1 MIISRAPF
9 RISFFGGGTDYP
21 AWYREH
27 GGIVLSTTINKYCYI
42 TCRYLPPFHDFKY
55 LVRYFKREETQTVN
69 EIQHPSVRSCLNF
82 MGFDRGVDIVHHA
95 DLPARSGM
103 GSSSTFTVG
112 LLHAL
117 YALKHEMPSK
127 RQLAINAIDIEQN
140 VIGENVGSQDQTA
153 AAFGGLNRIEFG
165 GANEVLVKPYILL
178 PEQYERLEQHIMLFF
193 TGFARIASEIAK
205 EQIENIEK
213 KKINLHN
220 MLDIVD
226 EAEKALLDKNDG
238 MARFGRLLH
247 EQWMIKRK
255 LSIQITNSDIDNIY
269 DAGMKAGAFGG
280 KLLGA
285 GGGGFM
291 MFFADPERHAAIKAA
306 LGKLLYVPIRFDHLG
321 SQIIYFSK
329 DEVV

>member
-1 MIISRAPF
+1 MIISRSPF

-27 GGIVLSTTINKYCYI
+27 GGAVLSTSINKYCYI

-55 LVRYFKREETQTVN
+55 LIRYYKREETQTIDQ
-69 EIQHPSVRSCLNF
+69 IQHPSVKACLKF
-82 MGFDRGVDIVHHA
+82 MQFDRGVDIVHHA
-95 DLPARSGM
+95 DLPARSGL

-112 LLHAL
+112 LMHAL

-127 RQLAINAIDIEQN
+127 RQLAIDAINIEQK

-165 GANEVLVKPYILL
+165 GPTEIQIKPYILA
-178 PEQYERLEQHIMLFF
+178 PERFEQMQQHMMLFF
-193 TGFARIASEIAK
+193 TGFARTASEIAK
-205 EQIENIEK
+205 EQIQNIEK
-213 KKINLHN
+213 KSVDLRD
-220 MLDIVD
+220 MVALVD
-226 EAEKALLDKNDG
+226 EAEKALVDKHNGLAD
-238 MARFGRLLH
+238 FGRLLH
-247 EQWMIKRK
+247 EQWQIKRGM
-255 LSIQITNSDIDNIY
+255 SSQITNSDIDRIY
-269 DAGMKAGAFGG
+269 ETGIKAGALGG

-291 MFFADPERHAAIKAA
+291 MFFAPPERQPAIRSA
-306 LGKLLYVPIRFDHLG
+306 LGKLLYVPVRFDHLG

-329 DEVV
+329 DNLV